1 MLLGRGRIMTE
12 IWRTKEIF
20 VILASTIKNIDNVNY
35 PMYPE
40 SQNVFCPLSR

>member
-1 MLLGRGRIMTE
+1 MTE

-40 SQNVFCPLSR
+40 SQNDRIQVAIQTNN